1 MAINHIEWRTLR
13 AGDTPVLA
21 DLFRDAVMQ
30 LAASHY
36 DQAGR
41 AAWAASA
48 DDLDAF
54 GARLAQGL
62 TLVAVSSDTI
72 AAFGQLHPADHV
84 SMLYTSPAFAGQ
96 GIAWTLLARFEAVAR
111 AAGTPVLTAHA
122 SASAKR
128 SFERAGFHVL
138 EEENLDRNGVSLQR
152 FRMQK
157 PLVAAHI
164 PQ

>member
-21 DLFRDAVMQ
+21 ELFRDAVMH

-36 DQAGR
+36 DEAGR
-41 AAWAASA
+41 VAWAASA

-54 GARLAQGL
+54 GARLTQGL
-62 TLVAVSSDTI
+62 TLVAVSSDAV

-84 SMLYTSPAFAGQ
+84 SMLYTAPAFAGQ

-138 EEENLDRNGVSLQR
+138 EEENLDRNGVSLKR

>member
-1 MAINHIEWRTLR
+1 MTYIEWRTLR
-13 AGDTPVLA
+13 AGDTPALA
-21 DLFRDAVMQ
+21 ILFREAVMQ

-36 DQAGR
+36 DEAQLG
-41 AAWAASA
+41 AWASTA

-54 GARLAQGL
+54 GARLACGL
-62 TLVAVSSDTI
+62 TLVAVANDAI
-72 AAFGQLHPADHV
+72 AAFGQLHPANHV
-84 SMLYTSPAFAGQ
+84 EMLYTAPACAGQ

-111 AAGTPVLTAHA
+111 AAGTPLLSALA

-138 EEENLDRNGVSLQR
+138 TEESVERNGVSLRR

-164 PQ
+164 PE

>member
-21 DLFRDAVMQ
+21 ELFRDAVMQ

-36 DQAGR
+36 DEAGR
-41 AAWAASA
+41 VAWAASA

-54 GARLAQGL
+54 GARLTQGL
-62 TLVAVSSDTI
+62 TLVAVSSDAI

-84 SMLYTSPAFAGQ
+84 SMLYTAPAFAGQ

-138 EEENLDRNGVSLQR
+138 EEENLDRNGVSLKR

>member
-1 MAINHIEWRTLR
+1 MAINQIEWRTLR
-13 AGDTPVLA
+13 DGDTPVLA
-21 DLFRDAVMQ
+21 LLFREAVMQ

-36 DQAGR
+36 NEAGR
-41 AAWAASA
+41 AAWARSA
-48 DDLDAF
+48 DDLKEF

-62 TLVAVSSDTI
+62 TLVACANDGI

-84 SMLYTSPAFAGQ
+84 SMLYTAPAFAGR

-111 AAGTPVLTAHA
+111 AAGTPMLTAHA
-122 SASAKR
+122 SASARR

-138 EEENLDRNGVSLQR
+138 SEEDVVRNGVSLKR

-157 PLVAAHI
+157 PLVAARI
-164 PQ
+164 PH

>member
-1 MAINHIEWRTLR
+1 MTHIEWRTLR
-13 AGDTPVLA
+13 AGDTPALA
-21 DLFRDAVMQ
+21 ELFREAVMQ

-36 DQAGR
+36 DEAGR

-48 DDLDAF
+48 DDLDGF
-54 GARLAQGL
+54 GQRLASGL
-62 TLVAVSSDTI
+62 TLVAVASDAI

-84 SMLYTSPAFAGQ
+84 AMLYTAPAFAGQ

-111 AAGTPVLTAHA
+111 AAGTPVLTAFA

-138 EEENLDRNGVSLQR
+138 EEEDVARNGVSLKR

-157 PLVAAHI
+157 PLVTAHI
-164 PQ
+164 PE